1 MIFKMSLIESL
12 NNGTE
17 NYVLKDDGDI
27 SIYLD
32 VNTKKNSDG
41 TFELSQSHLVEKLSN
56 KSDLKCTQ
64 VLKQDRSPLENR
76 YFIKTNL
83 F

>member
-27 SIYLD
+27 SNYLE
-32 VNTKKNSDG
+32 VKTKNNSDG

-56 KSDLKCTQ
+56 KSDLKCMQ
-64 VLKQDRSPLENR
+64 VLKQDISPLETR
-76 YFIKTNL
+76 Y
-83 F
+83 